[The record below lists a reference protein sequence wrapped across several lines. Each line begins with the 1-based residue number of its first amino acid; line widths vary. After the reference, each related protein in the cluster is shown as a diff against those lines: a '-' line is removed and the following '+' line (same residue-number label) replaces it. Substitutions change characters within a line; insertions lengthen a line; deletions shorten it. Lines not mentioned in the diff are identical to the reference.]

1 MNRKFIVAIL
11 LVAAVPAFA
20 QAQKPLVTKDDAQK
34 VVEIIKGDKAKTQT
48 YCEIRNLG
56 EQAERAYEQRNLKLV
71 DELLQKINTLEQA
84 LGPEYVTLIE
94 GLDLI
99 DPEKDKLGA
108 ELMSIFG
115 ALNGLC
121 AR

>member
-1 MNRKFIVAIL
+1 
-11 LVAAVPAFA
+11 
-20 QAQKPLVTKDDAQK
+20 
-34 VVEIIKGDKAKTQT
+34 
-48 YCEIRNLG
+48 
-56 EQAERAYEQRNLKLV
+56 
-71 DELLQKINTLEQA
+71 LLQKINTLEQA

>member
-48 YCEIRNLG
+48 YCETRNLG
-56 EQAERAYEQRNLKLV
+56 EQTERAYEQRNLKLV